1 MVIAVIGAGSIGRRH
16 FANLEALGEK
26 AELIGWRGF
35 DQVAFEARDDI
46 EAVVIAT
53 STPIR
58 LSLIEMCADKGWP
71 FYAEKPLAWRVAQA
85 EAIHDA
91 GQAVADRSMVGF
103 MMRYH
108 PAVRDLAARDLSQ
121 VYGFHF
127 EIGHDV
133 RQWRENWSF
142 AGSYAAEP
150 EGGGVLMDLSHEID
164 LALAV
169 LPGLHLQAVDSVGHT
184 NFPEVDFATRLHLA
198 SPSGAV
204 GSVAMDYVSPVSLR
218 RAGLRGRDEV
228 IDLDFLKP
236 EMRVESGADTKVTPY
251 VFDRNDMFVEIMRD
265 FVALVRGQK
274 TSENPLMPRFDRM
287 RDSSLLI
294 AKAWE
299 TRRFNGAVDMD
310 MS

>member
-35 DQVAFEARDDI
+35 GQAAFETRKDI

-58 LSLIEMCADKGWP
+58 LSLIEMSADKGWP

-108 PAVRDLAARDLSQ
+108 PAVRDLAARDLSR

-133 RQWRENWSF
+133 RHWRENWSF

-164 LALAV
+164 LALSL
-169 LPGLHLQAVDSVGHT
+169 LPGLRLQAVDSVGHED
-184 NFPEVDFATRLHLA
+184 FPNVDFATRLHLSA
-198 SPSGAV
+198 PSGAV

-236 EMRVESGADTKVTPY
+236 ETRIENGNDTKITPY
-251 VFDRNDMFVEIMRD
+251 AFDRNDMFIDMMRD

-294 AKAWE
+294 AQAWE
-299 TRRFNGAVDMD
+299 ARRFSGVVDMD